1 MFGSNGLTKEY
12 PVEKMMRDTKA
23 LMIEDSENSALAL
36 AGVAD
41 L

>member
-1 MFGSNGLTKEY
+1 MAY
-12 PVEKMMRDTKA
+12 PIEKMMRDVKA
-23 LMIEDSENSALAL
+23 YMIEGGGNSALAL